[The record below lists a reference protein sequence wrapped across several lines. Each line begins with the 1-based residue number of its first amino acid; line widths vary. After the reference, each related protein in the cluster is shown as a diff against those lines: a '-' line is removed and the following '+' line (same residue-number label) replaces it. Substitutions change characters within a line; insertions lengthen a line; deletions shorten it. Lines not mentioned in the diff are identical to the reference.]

1 MKEIRVASV
10 LSDTQLVLNIGE
22 QDGIDPQMRFL
33 VYGISE
39 EQIIDPVTKEP
50 LGYLELVRG
59 TGRVAYIQEKMC
71 IISSDTVNSNFLSGL
86 SSVLDGK
93 YAPFSFPQVGDHVR
107 II

>member
-59 TGRVAYIQEKMC
+59 TGRVA
-71 IISSDTVNSNFLSGL
+71 
-86 SSVLDGK
+86 
-93 YAPFSFPQVGDHVR
+93 
-107 II
+107 